1 MRFIISRARS
11 FSFSLLPFVSDHSVI
26 FAYCSCYDGFE
37 PFVLLSAMKYYLIPA
52 LLLFLLIGGCAK
64 DKFPDEFTLIGKW
77 LEQTEAADKIE
88 VEFKVR
94 NRAYLRL
101 SADRPLDTLNYRLDK
116 QDELKLFLP
125 EDYPNGKYTL
135 HRITYSQK
143 KKELIIYNL
152 LPSIPE
158 NPSRSVFKRR

>member
-1 MRFIISRARS
+1 
-11 FSFSLLPFVSDHSVI
+11 
-26 FAYCSCYDGFE
+26 
-37 PFVLLSAMKYYLIPA
+37 MKYLFIPV
-52 LLLFLLIGGCAK
+52 LFLFFLFGGCAK
-64 DKFPDEFTLIGKW
+64 DKFPDEFTLIGQW
-77 LEQTEAADKIE
+77 QEHTDAVNKIE

-101 SADRPLDTLNYRLDK
+101 SPDRPVDTLNYRLDK
-116 QDELKLFLP
+116 QDELKLYLP

-143 KKELIIYNL
+143 KEELIVYNL

-158 NPSRSVFKRR
+158 NPSRTVFKRK